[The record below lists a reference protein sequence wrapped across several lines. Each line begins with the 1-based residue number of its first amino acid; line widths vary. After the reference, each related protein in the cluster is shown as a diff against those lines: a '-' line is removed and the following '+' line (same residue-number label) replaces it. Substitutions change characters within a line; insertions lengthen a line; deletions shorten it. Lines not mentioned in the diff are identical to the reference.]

1 LIPGKGVLLL
11 GALLGAAGR
20 VMSPTLQ
27 LLFALLLVLLN
38 GFFVAA
44 EFAMVKVRSTRIEE
58 LVQQGS
64 LPARVVQRAM
74 QRLDGYLS
82 ATQIG
87 ITIASLGL
95 GSVGEPAFARIIEP
109 FFARLG
115 PLSHSAAT
123 GTAVAVAFIV
133 ITFLHIVFGEL
144 APKWLAIQRP
154 EGVALGVSLPLDICY
169 RLFYPAITPLRLSAT
184 AVLRLFGIRTSSVQ
198 ELGHSEEEI
207 RMILTGSHQSG
218 YIKDSELDLVQH
230 VFEFADKEARDIMV
244 PRVDMAYLSTAWPLE
259 KNLEVVN
266 RHGFTRYPLCEGD
279 ADHVIGMVHVK
290 DLLLLREDPQPDI
303 RRIMRGI
310 LMVPETKSID
320 QLLREFQ
327 YRKMHMAVVLDEYGG
342 TAGLVT
348 LEDVLEEIV
357 GEIQDEFEQEE
368 PEIQKLDENT
378 FIVQGKASL
387 SDLRED
393 IDLDLPPNGADT
405 IGGFVQDALGT
416 IPSPGAT
423 LQADGFRIEVLAM
436 EGQRIRKLRLM
447 RQTPPPE
454 ELTAE

>member
-1 LIPGKGVLLL
+1 
-11 GALLGAAGR
+11 
-20 VMSPTLQ
+20 M
-27 LLFALLLVLLN
+27 
-38 GFFVAA
+38 
-44 EFAMVKVRSTRIEE
+44 
-58 LVQQGS
+58 
-64 LPARVVQRAM
+64 
-74 QRLDGYLS
+74 
-82 ATQIG
+82 
-87 ITIASLGL
+87 
-95 GSVGEPAFARIIEP
+95 
-109 FFARLG
+109 
-115 PLSHSAAT
+115 
-123 GTAVAVAFIV
+123 
-133 ITFLHIVFGEL
+133 
-144 APKWLAIQRP
+144 
-154 EGVALGVSLPLDICY
+154 
-169 RLFYPAITPLRLSAT
+169 
-184 AVLRLFGIRTSSVQ
+184 
-198 ELGHSEEEI
+198 
-207 RMILTGSHQSG
+207 
-218 YIKDSELDLVQH
+218 
-230 VFEFADKEARDIMV
+230 
-244 PRVDMAYLSTAWPLE
+244 
-259 KNLEVVN
+259 VN
-266 RHGFTRYPLCEGD
+266 RHGFARFPLCEGD

-290 DLLLLREDPQPDI
+290 DLLLLREDPH
-303 RRIMRGI
+303 RTSAGSCGAF

-327 YRKMHMAVVLDEYGG
+327 YRKMHMAVVLDKYGG

-416 IPSPGAT
+416 IPSPGAM

>member
-1 LIPGKGVLLL
+1 MLP
-11 GALLGAAGR
+11 
-20 VMSPTLQ
+20 SLQ
-27 LLFALLLVLLN
+27 LLFAVLLVLLN

-64 LPARVVQRAM
+64 LKARVAQRAM
-74 QRLDGYLS
+74 RRLDAYLS

-95 GSVGEPAFARIIEP
+95 GSVGEPAFARLISP
-109 FFARLG
+109 WFQGLG
-115 PLSHSAAT
+115 SFSLAAT
-123 GTAVAVAFIV
+123 HAAAVAIAFV
-133 ITFLHIVFGEL
+133 TITFLHIVFGEL
-144 APKWLAIQRP
+144 APKWLAIQRS
-154 EGVALGVSLPLDICY
+154 EKVALWVAIPLDFFY
-169 RLFYPAITPLRLSAT
+169 RLFYPAITPLRLTAT
-184 AVLRLFGIRTSSVQ
+184 AVLRLFGIRTTSVQ

-244 PRVDMAYLSTAWPLE
+244 PRVDMAYLSTTWLLE

-266 RHGFTRYPLCEGD
+266 RHGFTRFPLCEGD

-290 DLLLLREDPQPDI
+290 DLLRLHEEQDPDI
-303 RRIMRGI
+303 HRIQRGI

-357 GEIQDEFEQEE
+357 GEIQDEFEHEE
-368 PEIQKLDENT
+368 PEIQELDPNT
-378 FIVQGKASL
+378 YIVQGKASL

-393 IDLDLPPNGADT
+393 LDLDLPPNGADT

-423 LQADGFRIEVLAM
+423 LQADGFLIEVLAM
-436 EGQRIRKLRLM
+436 EGQRIRKLRLR
-447 RQTPPPE
+447 RQAPE
-454 ELTAE
+454 PAAE

>member
-1 LIPGKGVLLL
+1 
-11 GALLGAAGR
+11 
-20 VMSPTLQ
+20 MSPSLS
-27 LLFALLLVLLN
+27 LGIALLLVLLN

-44 EFAMVKVRSTRIEE
+44 EFALVKARATRIEE
-58 LVQQGS
+58 LAEQGKIQ
-64 LPARVVQRAM
+64 ARAVQRAM
-74 QRLDGYLS
+74 RHLDAYLS

-87 ITIASLGL
+87 VTVASLAL
-95 GSVGEPAFARIIEP
+95 GWVGEPAFAHLVQPLFR
-109 FFARLG
+109 ALG
-115 PLSHSAAT
+115 SFSSAAT
-123 GTAVAVAFIV
+123 HATAGVLAFVV

-154 EGVALGVSLPLDICY
+154 ERIALWAALPLQLFY
-169 RLFYPAITPLRLSAT
+169 WLFYPAIPLLRWSAT
-184 AVLRLFGIRTSSVQ
+184 TVLRLLGLGSVSHH
-198 ELGHSEEEI
+198 ELAHSEEEI
-207 RMILTGSHQSG
+207 RLILAGSHQSG
-218 YIKDSELDLVQH
+218 HIKDSELDLVQH

-244 PRVDMAYLSTAWPLE
+244 PRVDMAYLSTTWPLE

-290 DLLLLREDPQPDI
+290 DLLQLHEGPDADI

-368 PEIQKLDENT
+368 PEVVPLDSDT
-378 FIVQGKASL
+378 FLVQGKASL

-393 IDLDLPPNGADT
+393 LKLELPPNGADT
-405 IGGFVQDALGT
+405 IGGYVLDALGT
-416 IPSPGAT
+416 IPQPGAKV
-423 LQADGFRIEVLAM
+423 QADGFEIEVVSM
-436 EGQRIRKLRLM
+436 EGQRVRQLRLH
-447 RQTPPPE
+447 RLPPRVE
-454 ELTAE
+454 ETA